1 MSLIELALQRVKA
14 DSAKG
19 SAEKGP
25 ANAGQSLPVGAAA
38 RTEPV
43 VPATVPAEP
52 REPELFIT
60 EAFLRE
66 KGLLA
71 PEAHEHQQ
79 RAEYRHIK
87 YGLLREISRQGGHGL
102 IFVTSAL
109 QGEGKSF
116 SSMHLALSL
125 ASEQDY
131 TVVLVDA
138 DVIRPSVSRLMGCE
152 DRPGLMNALADPET
166 SVESLILQTNVRGL
180 SFLPAGRHEERA
192 TEFFS
197 SARMAEISR
206 QLLSVPNRIV
216 VVDTLPL
223 LLTTESRALASLGG
237 QIVLVVRA
245 ESTPQNAVLEA
256 IDVLGEGANVKLLL
270 NASVRAKA
278 LEYYGF
284 GHGYDYTTNSNNTN
298 TKKQP

>member
-19 SAEKGP
+19 NAEKGTASP
-25 ANAGQSLPVGAAA
+25 GLPVASGAPQ
-38 RTEPV
+38 RND
-43 VPATVPAEP
+43 PAPAPRVESEP
-52 REPELFIT
+52 REPEVFIT

-87 YGLLREISRQGGHGL
+87 YGLLREINRQGGHGL
-102 IFVTSAL
+102 ILVTSAL

-116 SSMHLALSL
+116 SSVHLALSL

-152 DRPGLMNALADPET
+152 DRPGLMNVLVDGST
-166 SVESLILQTNVRGL
+166 NIESLILPTNVRGL
-180 SFLPAGRHEERA
+180 SFLPSGRHEERA

-197 SARMAEISR
+197 SARMAEITR

-245 ESTPQNAVLEA
+245 ESTPQNAVMEA
-256 IDVLGEGANVKLLL
+256 IELLGEGANVKLLL
-270 NASVRAKA
+270 NAAVRSKA
-278 LEYYGF
+278 LEYYGLG
-284 GHGYDYTTNSNNTN
+284 GHGYDYTTN
-298 TKKQP
+298 TKKEKTP